1 MKYVL
6 LFVILLASQAAL
18 ACATC
23 SGPADA
29 PQSQGMNAA
38 ILTLVCVLGVV
49 AIVFFSFAAA
59 IALRVARHHAKEIA
73 QVSHAPQ
80 ALTGIEL

>member
-1 MKYVL
+1 MKYFL
-6 LFVILLASQAAL
+6 LSTILLASEAAL

-38 ILTLVCVLGVV
+38 ILTLFCVLGVV
-49 AIVFFSFAAA
+49 AIVFFSFAGA
-59 IALRVARHHAKEIA
+59 IALRVARHHANEPA
-73 QVSHAPQ
+73 QGDHLAQPLAGVES
-80 ALTGIEL
+80 

>member
-1 MKYVL
+1 MKHVL

-38 ILTLVCVLGVV
+38 ILTLFSVLGAV
-49 AIVFFSFAAA
+49 ALVFFGFAGA
-59 IALRVARHHAKEIA
+59 IAMRVARHHATEIA
-73 QVSHAPQ
+73 QDNPATQPLADIDS
-80 ALTGIEL
+80 

>member
-1 MKYVL
+1 MRYIL
-6 LFVILLASQAAL
+6 LFAMVLTSQIAL

-38 ILTLVCVLGVV
+38 ILTLFCVLGGVAVV
-49 AIVFFSFAAA
+49 FLGFAGA
-59 IALRVARHHAKEIA
+59 IALRIARHNAHQTEQRTVAL
-73 QVSHAPQ
+73 PQ
-80 ALTGIEL
+80 LADSES

>member
-1 MKYVL
+1 MRYLVV
-6 LFVILLASQAAL
+6 FFLLAAPRAAM

-38 ILTLVCVLGVV
+38 ILTLFCVLGAVGLTLFAFVGAV
-49 AIVFFSFAAA
+49 AW
-59 IALRVARHHAKEIA
+59 RVARYPAGEL
-73 QVSHAPQ
+73 APT
-80 ALTGIEL
+80 ALRPQCPADVKP

>member
-1 MKYVL
+1 MKHLVL
-6 LFVILLASQAAL
+6 FFMLAASQAAL

-38 ILTLVCVLGVV
+38 ILTLFCVLGVV
-49 AIVFFSFAAA
+49 GLTVLGFAGAVA
-59 IALRVARHHAKEIA
+59 WRVAQHHAREITQSSLPTQPLA
-73 QVSHAPQ
+73 GVES
-80 ALTGIEL
+80 

>member
-1 MKYVL
+1 MKYL
-6 LFVILLASQAAL
+6 LLSVTLLASQAAL

-38 ILTLVCVLGVV
+38 ILTLFGVLGAV
-49 AIVFFSFAAA
+49 ALIFFGFAGA
-59 IALRVARHHAKEIA
+59 IALRVARHHANEIA
-73 QVSHAPQ
+73 QGNHSPQ
-80 ALTGIEL
+80 PLAGVES

>member
-1 MKYVL
+1 MRYLVV
-6 LFVILLASQAAL
+6 FFLLAAPRAAM

-38 ILTLVCVLGVV
+38 ILTLFCVLGAVGLTLFAFVGVV
-49 AIVFFSFAAA
+49 AW
-59 IALRVARHHAKEIA
+59 RVARHPAGELAPTALHPQGLAGAK
-73 QVSHAPQ
+73 P
-80 ALTGIEL
+80 

>member
-1 MKYVL
+1 VKYAVFSVTL
-6 LFVILLASQAAL
+6 MTTQGAL

-38 ILTLVCVLGVV
+38 ILTLFCVLGMV
-49 AIVFFSFAAA
+49 AIVFFSFVGA
-59 IALRVARHHAKEIA
+59 IALRIARHHAHELA
-73 QVSHAPQ
+73 QGDHVPQ
-80 ALTGIEL
+80 PFAGVES

>member
-1 MKYVL
+1 MKHLVL
-6 LFVILLASQAAL
+6 FFMLAASQAAL

-38 ILTLVCVLGVV
+38 ILTLFCVLGAVGLTVLGFVGAV
-49 AIVFFSFAAA
+49 AW
-59 IALRVARHHAKEIA
+59 RVAQHHASELA
-73 QVSHAPQ
+73 EA
-80 ALTGIEL
+80 ALPTQPLAGVES